1 MIQSILSLVQ
11 RFAGAVDVPGTDW
24 KRIITTILGA
34 HFAFETIMSLR
45 QLRVLKR
52 TERPAEV
59 KSFVD
64 QDTYDKTQ
72 SYGRAKLQLSIVESV
87 YDLAVTLAIYKMGA
101 LPMAWGW
108 AQRAVSWLGW
118 SRFSGPIA
126 QSLAFFAIQ
135 TPITQ
140 LISAPFSL
148 YRNFVLEEK
157 FGFNKMTLGL
167 WVTDTVKSLGLAVA
181 LGGPIM
187 AALLKIIDYFGDVF
201 FVYATIFVLGLNLVM
216 MVVYPLFIDPIF
228 NKNTPLEDGELR
240 TAINKLAGDLKFP
253 LGEVYVQDSS
263 RRSAHSNAYFTGLPW
278 FKRIVIFD
286 NLIAN
291 SSVEEVVA
299 VLAHELGH
307 WKRNHIPRL
316 LAMNLSVVMTTF
328 GLFSA
333 FAKNA
338 SLYQSLGFAPGTMPI
353 IVGFIVFSDLLKPI
367 EAPITFVQSFVT
379 RKYEYEADRFAVDL
393 GYGGKLASSL
403 ITMMKKDLATVN
415 ADWLYSTYHYSHPI
429 LPERLRAI
437 YAADPSAAPKAE

>member
-1 MIQSILSLVQ
+1 MIDYILKFVQ
-11 RFAGAVDVPGTDW
+11 QLAGAVDVPGTDW
-24 KRIITTILGA
+24 KKVIGTILGA
-34 HFAFETIMSLR
+34 HFAFETVMNLR
-45 QLRVLKR
+45 QLSVLKR
-52 TERPAEV
+52 TQRPEV
-59 KSFVD
+59 VKTFVD

-72 SYGRAKLQLSIVESV
+72 AYGRAKLQVSIVQGV
-87 YDLAVTLAIYKMGA
+87 YDLAMTYAVYKYGG
-101 LPMAWGW
+101 LPRMWGW
-108 AQRAVSWLGW
+108 AQKAVSWLGW

-126 QSLAFFAIQ
+126 QSVAFFAIQ
-135 TPITQ
+135 TPLTQ
-140 LISAPFSL
+140 LIAAPFSL
-148 YRNFVLEEK
+148 YNTFVLEEK

-167 WVTDTVKSLGLAVA
+167 WITDMVKTLGLSVA

-201 FVYATIFVLGLNLVM
+201 FVYATLFVLGLNLVM

-228 NKNTPLEDGELR
+228 NKNTPLEEGELR

-286 NLIAN
+286 NLIEN

-307 WKRNHIPRL
+307 WKRSHIPRL
-316 LAMNLSVVMTTF
+316 LTMNLSIVLATF

-338 SLYQSLGFAPGTMPI
+338 SLYRSLGFAPGTMPI
-353 IVGFIVFSDLLKPI
+353 IVGFIVFSDLLKPV
-367 EAPITFVQSFVT
+367 EAPINFIQSYIT
-379 RKYEYEADRFAVDL
+379 RMYEYEADRFAVDL
-393 GYGGKLASSL
+393 GYGGKLASAL
-403 ITMMKKDLATVN
+403 TTMMKKDLATVN

-437 YAADPSAAPKAE
+437 YDADPSAKPKTE